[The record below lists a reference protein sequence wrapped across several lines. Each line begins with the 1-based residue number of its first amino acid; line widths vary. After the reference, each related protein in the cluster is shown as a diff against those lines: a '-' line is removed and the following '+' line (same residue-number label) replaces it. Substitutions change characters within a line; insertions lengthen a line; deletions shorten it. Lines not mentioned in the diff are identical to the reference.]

1 MAKKSK
7 EEILAQAK
15 IIIGDKNDDTTLTF
29 LEDLSDTI
37 SDGENLDYKE
47 KYESEVKAK
56 EDLDKSWRTKYTER
70 FFSPEATH
78 TDINKINPANTDK
91 DKDPS
96 NDEDEKLEHANKVS
110 FDDLFKEKE
119 N

>member
-1 MAKKSK
+1 MKKSK

-15 IIIGDKNDDTTLTF
+15 EIIGDKNDDTVLAF
-29 LEDLSDTI
+29 LENLSDTI

-47 KYESEVKAK
+47 KYEAEVKAK
-56 EDLDKSWRTKYTER
+56 EELDKTWRTKYTER

-78 TDINKINPANTDK
+78 TDINKTNPANIDK
-91 DKDPS
+91 DKDS
-96 NDEDEKLEHANKVS
+96 SDDEDEKLEHANKVS